1 MKSIIKD
8 DDGAPFYV
16 INDVGHLIHEVKS
29 KTGNPLYKGQ
39 IDQMFHHSKDVGC
52 ATKKKKDMPNKESNL
67 VIVQNKRI

>member
-39 IDQMFHHSKDVGC
+39 IDQIFIIPKTWDVQP
-52 ATKKKKDMPNKESNL
+52 KKKDMPNKESNL